1 MRIDKDFARAY
12 ASKAELYILSERMD
26 AGIDYGE
33 KAVQLA
39 PNDAATVGIISYLSG
54 IAGAGCHSP
63 DALVAKYKIDREDVC
78 AKLDRSYELAKLAHK
93 LDEGNIYSYDNY
105 GLGNYYLLSKN
116 WEKVVEVYEKIPN
129 PGFVWWVHSMAL
141 AYHGMNDEINAKD
154 MFRKLDDLAGPNT
167 IDRISYEWGI
177 WGKMRIVSDEML
189 SVYKQYGLN

>member
-1 MRIDKDFARAY
+1 
-12 ASKAELYILSERMD
+12 MD

-116 WEKVVEVYEKIPN
+116 WEKFRLLKFMKKFQIQV
-129 PGFVWWVHSMAL
+129 L
-141 AYHGMNDEINAKD
+141 LTAYYTTFHGA
-154 MFRKLDDLAGPNT
+154 R
-167 IDRISYEWGI
+167 
-177 WGKMRIVSDEML
+177 L
-189 SVYKQYGLN
+189 SWNE